1 MPDKSDAKRDT
12 GALEGDLQL
21 TQQELKEITL
31 LLEQSQS
38 EVEKLTHRNATVSAH
53 LQQVQSQMENIPP
66 ADIGTAYDA
75 ALEAQQ
81 RLTVMRGQLEK
92 LQSDKL
98 HVEQYLALLQK
109 MGHSPEAAD
118 SITSNG
124 KGTLPPVQA
133 LIQAQETER
142 ERLSRQM
149 HDGPAQALSNFVL
162 QAEIAMR
169 LFEVDPEKAREE
181 LDALKNAA
189 SATFEKVRDFITEL
203 RPISLDEVGLASTIE
218 SFAAAYSKKAGIEI
232 SVSQGETSER
242 VPNYI
247 EVLIFRS
254 VQELVSSPVL
264 HEHASAMTV
273 RLDIQEQQANVVVE
287 SDGRGFD
294 PLNLPE
300 EAERLLSSIRER
312 VEILSGKFDVSGS
325 EDESSRFSLSL
336 PVPSSP

>member
-1 MPDKSDAKRDT
+1 MPDNNDAKKDT
-12 GALEGDLQL
+12 GSLEGDLQQA
-21 TQQELKEITL
+21 QQELNEITL

-53 LQQVQSQMENIPP
+53 LQQVQSQIQNIPP
-66 ADIGTAYDA
+66 VDIGTAYDA

-109 MGHSPEAAD
+109 MGDSSLAD
-118 SITSNG
+118 KSIKANG
-124 KGTLPPVQA
+124 LGGMPPVQA
-133 LIQAQETER
+133 LIQAQEAER

-169 LFEVDPEKAREE
+169 LFEVDPEKARAE
-181 LDALKNAA
+181 LDDLKSAA

-203 RPISLDEVGLASTIE
+203 RPISLDEVGLSSSVE
-218 SFAAAYSKKAGIEI
+218 SFAAAYSKKTGIEI
-232 SVSQGETSER
+232 SVSQGETSDS
-242 VPNYI
+242 VASFMD
-247 EVLIFRS
+247 VLIFRS
-254 VQELVSSPVL
+254 IQELVSSPVL
-264 HEHASAMTV
+264 HEQASAMTIE
-273 RLDIQEQQANVVVE
+273 LDIQGQEANVVVE

-300 EAERLLSSIRER
+300 EAERLLTSIRGR
-312 VEILSGKFDVSGS
+312 MEILSGNFDVHGS
-325 EDESSRFSLSL
+325 AGEATRFSLSL
-336 PVPSSP
+336 PLPSKL